1 MAMITCANVE
11 TFVKAVQDNANA
23 YYGALS
29 TKDNSLILTMTYTNV
44 GDKVNCPFY
53 KAYKII
59 EELGAEKRLA
69 FNDNG
74 IGLKQITAHVVKFK
88 IIMQDDWYV
97 RAVLNDAYPHL
108 KLEDKSFISGIIK
121 KAIHAANFRTV
132 DEWKQEADFQ
142 MWNGCF

>member
-1 MAMITCANVE
+1 MAMITCANVDN
-11 TFVKAVQDNANA
+11 FVKAVQENMNAH
-23 YYGALS
+23 YGALS
-29 TKDNSLILTMTYTNV
+29 TEGNSLILTMTYKNV
-44 GDKVNCPFY
+44 GDKINCPFY
-53 KAYKII
+53 KSYKII

-74 IGLKQITAHVVKFK
+74 IGLKQITVYVVKFK
-88 IIMQDDWYV
+88 INMQDDWYV

-132 DEWKQEADFQ
+132 DEWKKEAEYQ
-142 MWNGCF
+142 LWCG

>member
-1 MAMITCANVE
+1 MAMITCANVDK
-11 TFVKAVQDNANA
+11 FVKAVQGNMNAH
-23 YYGALS
+23 YGALVVDS
-29 TKDNSLILTMTYTNV
+29 NSLILTMTYKNV
-44 GDKVNCPFY
+44 GDKINCPFY
-53 KAYKII
+53 KSYKII
-59 EELGAEKRLA
+59 EELGAEKRFT

-74 IGLKQITAHVVKFK
+74 IGLKQITVYVVKFK

-108 KLEDKSFISGIIK
+108 KLENKSFISGIIK

-142 MWNGCF
+142 MW